1 MRLIIAAILIY
12 LLYKLFI
19 KGGKKG
25 SYREDKRAYESN
37 PDVGEMVQDPVCKVY
52 IPMDQAYIRVI
63 NGKKYYFCSEECAE
77 KFEKKTEEGD
87 GA

>member
-37 PDVGEMVQDPVCKVY
+37 PDVGEMV
-52 IPMDQAYIRVI
+52 
-63 NGKKYYFCSEECAE
+63 
-77 KFEKKTEEGD
+77 
-87 GA
+87 